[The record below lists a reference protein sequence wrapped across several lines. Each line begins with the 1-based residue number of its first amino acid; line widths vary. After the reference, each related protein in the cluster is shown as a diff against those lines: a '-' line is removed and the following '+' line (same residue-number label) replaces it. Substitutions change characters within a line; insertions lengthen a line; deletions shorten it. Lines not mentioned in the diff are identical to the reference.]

1 MDIEWKGIMDIEWQ
15 GKQINFMAFC
25 REQKKLNKLVT
36 GVQNHIR
43 YAVLLDSVLA
53 DEFNSEKTDK
63 ERVPLVVLTQ
73 SMADKTLGIVCLD
86 ENLKPS
92 RMAGSGELLAS
103 NPDEKQ
109 NLTEKLRRVL
119 TRKRLLSM
127 HPEFALA
134 RAIATSNGSLCD
146 ALLRDRPDL
155 LVISEGLLRLFG
167 DYSEKL
173 PQAVLR
179 HCYEAGVDLGDLV
192 DFIVAPDSSDFNGK
206 FSAIRRGA
214 FHLMAR
220 SPRIETEVYKVYP
233 CLWKA
238 FRSSPLLDEFVVLGK
253 YALIKEL
260 LQTGCISGRHL
271 STSLLFKLA
280 DKEPIREII
289 LEALSKGMNVI
300 PPNFMYA
307 SPETIQWAVDSPWGK
322 ELGLDSEIEKH
333 FMEAMSGERVC
344 EVNILI
350 WAASK
355 THDEDR
361 LKMLLDVCAKSQ
373 RIGVYPMYG
382 QKSNQVRLL
391 GVKRQVIKR
400 LVGVIGEAA
409 YLDWLHIYDRFR
421 GVVAGCEAWHVEM
434 LFRLV
439 DDERRR
445 EFVGALVGD
454 FALCLMYNPT
464 AVRDDIAQRLSQLM
478 PHDTGA
484 VHRLMLRH
492 SCHNADR
499 PELFR
504 QKNEILLRYIDH
516 CPEDGKKLQHLL
528 AAFRCCN
535 DIQLHQFIGQCRGG
549 SLYDNL
555 KLIGLFRQKG
565 TEDHWL
571 NFGRFMQ
578 EHDPEMFP
586 PLLGQLCSEMCHL
599 DNDRMGFKVLLNLV
613 KTEEELSLLP
623 AIMDDIKTIAP
634 LHLEEVVSVME
645 KIRLQ
650 RDVSTGRSRISKRIR
665 CELRRIIT
673 VQN

>member
-1 MDIEWKGIMDIEWQ
+1 MSK
-15 GKQINFMAFC
+15 
-25 REQKKLNKLVT
+25 KKLNKLVT

-63 ERVPLVVLTQ
+63 ERVPLVLLTQ

-109 NLTEKLRRVL
+109 HLTEKLRRVL

-155 LVISEGLLRLFG
+155 LVISHSLLRLFG

-192 DFIVAPDSSDFNGK
+192 DFIVVPDSSDFGK
-206 FSAIRRGA
+206 FSVIRRGA
-214 FHLMAR
+214 LHLMAR
-220 SPRIETEVYKVYP
+220 SPRIETEIYKVLP
-233 CLWKA
+233 ILTMHILSRA
-238 FRSSPLLDEFVVLGK
+238 LLSEFMALRK
-253 YALIKEL
+253 YALIKEFF
-260 LQTGCISGRHL
+260 QTGWIAGEHL
-271 STSLLFKLA
+271 GGALLFELA
-280 DKEPIREII
+280 DKEPIREPIRELI
-289 LEALSKGMNVI
+289 LEAISKGMEVI
-300 PPNFMYA
+300 PPSFMYA

-333 FMEAMSGERVC
+333 FMEVMSGERVC

-355 THDEDR
+355 THDEDN
-361 LKMLLDVCAKSQ
+361 LKMLLGVCAKSQ
-373 RIGVYPMYG
+373 RHTVYPLFG
-382 QKSNQVRLL
+382 QKSSQVRLL
-391 GVKRQVIKR
+391 GVKRQVIKK

-409 YLDWLHIYDRFR
+409 YLDWLHIDNRSR
-421 GVVAGCEAWHVEM
+421 GVVPGCEAWHLEM
-434 LFRLV
+434 LSRLV

-445 EFVGALVGD
+445 EFVDALVRE
-454 FALCLMYNPT
+454 FAFCLIQNP
-464 AVRDDIAQRLSQLM
+464 AEVRDDIAQRLSQLM

-484 VHRLMLRH
+484 VHRCMLRRIYN
-492 SCHNADR
+492 NADF

-565 TEDHWL
+565 TEEHWL

-645 KIRLQ
+645 KSGCKEMFQ
-650 RDVSTGRSRISKRIR
+650 RVVHAYRKEFGVSSEESLLSKI
-665 CELRRIIT
+665 EDLLG
-673 VQN
+673 